1 MYFVVAIMA
10 LFIVGAMWFFYA
22 NGIQAIQEAFN
33 QDLASTNFASTS
45 NWNTFNLANT
55 FMNYIWM
62 FFLVFLVLGLGYYGY
77 IEAQRR
83 Q

>member
-22 NGIQAIQEAFN
+22 NGIQAVQEAFN
-33 QDLASTNFASTS
+33 EGLSSEHFASAQ
-45 NWNTFNLANT
+45 NWNAFNLANT
-55 FMNYIWM
+55 FVINIWM
-62 FFLVFLVLGLGYYGY
+62 FFLVFLVIGLAYYGY

-83 Q
+83 T